1 MLNNIFVIYLISHF
15 ISCCFIRIDGLFT
28 EDSINDYI
36 DGFYLM
42 FATAASIGYG
52 DITLQHKKEEAV
64 FGRYAFACLLIYLSI
79 VFFVHIQLFLSNL
92 VKEWNQAKIM
102 YREASNSIDDWF
114 AAINLTPGVC
124 ISGKYERMVKD
135 YFLDLAPNNFKTVVE
150 ESEFFSKLEYRDQRS
165 LLKSITREVRHTFKD
180 FFCDFDEQTA
190 VDICSESTLVN
201 FEVGDIVV
209 KSREMTKGIYFI
221 LYGSA
226 KIVYKGKLIGAYIE
240 KQYCGD
246 CSLVDRISGHS
257 VICHENLLCLFIPKT
272 TIYNHLGKGGEF
284 SLQRCRQRAERRTK
298 ELINQRKLI
307 NHSSMERL
315 LADVPIRKKSSYHIK
330 TKIHEEDNIM
340 LNKRSSSIKKSKIL
354 LHKRHS
360 SQKSDCNVDDD
371 SLPTLSQKVASLFH
385 ELRPPWEKNLRV
397 LKNDKPINK
406 SSIHKQSASS
416 ISSGKDKGV
425 YLLVEPKEK
434 LPKPVDDDVLLTL
447 PNDVPETPD
456 NPVDKIEMPSPDPFF
471 AELPESQCP
480 KRHLLETEKSMSQD
494 KNSEAVSKVN
504 NLAMQSENIDY
515 DNIEGDDSAS
525 TISNEEVHE
534 KASLCGDSVDDSD
547 DMEDIRAS
555 LDTKDWPHSL
565 SSMLEII
572 EAKLGYVRIKYSNFL
587 DRLEK
592 EHAFVATDVLHTINR
607 IKTAPLLVAVNTL
620 VHQHPRPNL

>member
-1 MLNNIFVIYLISHF
+1 
-15 ISCCFIRIDGLFT
+15 
-28 EDSINDYI
+28 
-36 DGFYLM
+36 
-42 FATAASIGYG
+42 
-52 DITLQHKKEEAV
+52 
-64 FGRYAFACLLIYLSI
+64 
-79 VFFVHIQLFLSNL
+79 
-92 VKEWNQAKIM
+92 
-102 YREASNSIDDWF
+102 
-114 AAINLTPGVC
+114 
-124 ISGKYERMVKD
+124 
-135 YFLDLAPNNFKTVVE
+135 
-150 ESEFFSKLEYRDQRS
+150 
-165 LLKSITREVRHTFKD
+165 
-180 FFCDFDEQTA
+180 
-190 VDICSESTLVN
+190 
-201 FEVGDIVV
+201 
-209 KSREMTKGIYFI
+209 
-221 LYGSA
+221 
-226 KIVYKGKLIGAYIE
+226 
-240 KQYCGD
+240 
-246 CSLVDRISGHS
+246 
-257 VICHENLLCLFIPKT
+257 
-272 TIYNHLGKGGEF
+272 
-284 SLQRCRQRAERRTK
+284 
-298 ELINQRKLI
+298 
-307 NHSSMERL
+307 MERL

-330 TKIHEEDNIM
+330 TNIQEEGSAI
-340 LNKRSSSIKKSKIL
+340 LKKRSSSLKKSKIL
-354 LHKRHS
+354 LHKRHTS
-360 SQKSDCNVDDD
+360 NKSDCNVDDD

-406 SSIHKQSASS
+406 FSIHKQSASS

-572 EAKLGYVRIKYSNFL
+572 EAKLEYVRIKYSNFL